1 LTRHARSARIRRES
15 GQGLVEFAMVLPL
28 LVVLVL
34 GIIEVSYAIFDEHTA
49 TRLSREGSNLISRDT
64 TLQDAATAISAMSTS
79 PANFNNGTSKVI
91 FSVVRRIATIGA
103 SNYNRDI
110 LYRRHE
116 YGGFAAASRLQTR
129 GSGAFGSAPDYQAL
143 DSDNDTNLQLA
154 NLPPSLL
161 TLGGTLY
168 VAEVYTKHTLLTPLD
183 RFGIHL
189 PTTLYSIAY
198 F

>member
-1 LTRHARSARIRRES
+1 MRRVRSAVSQHDS

-28 LVVLVL
+28 LVVIVL
-34 GIIEVSYAIFDEHTA
+34 GIIEVSYAIFAEHTV

-64 TLQDAATAISAMSTS
+64 TLEDAATALSEMSTS
-79 PANFNNGTSKVI
+79 PVNFNNGSSKVI
-91 FSVVRRIATIGA
+91 FSVVRRIATTGA
-103 SNYNRDI
+103 SNYNQDI
-110 LYRRHE
+110 LYQRYQ
-116 YGGFAAASRLQTR
+116 YGGLAAASRIQTR
-129 GSGAFGSAPDYQAL
+129 GSGGFGSAPDYQAL
-143 DSDNDTNLQLA
+143 DSDNDTNLQLSDF
-154 NLPPSLL
+154 PPSLL

-168 VAEVYTKHTLLTPLD
+168 VAEIYTRHTLLTPLD